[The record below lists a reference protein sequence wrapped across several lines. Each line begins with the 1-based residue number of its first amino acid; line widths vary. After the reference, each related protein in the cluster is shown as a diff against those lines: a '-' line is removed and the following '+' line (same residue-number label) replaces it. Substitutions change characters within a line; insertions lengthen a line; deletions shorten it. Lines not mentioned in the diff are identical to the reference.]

1 MTTIVEANHR
11 AIWNDQ
17 EAMNFCFERGISL
30 SSITRFSLGSE
41 TRKISKLTKRLLFP
55 MLTVSGTFLG
65 FQGRVLN
72 NSLVSSS
79 NPKYWHQTYDKPR
92 FLYGLHE
99 NQELIQELDFVVLL
113 EGNIDVVTLWQCG
126 IPAVAKQGGVLSKYQ
141 ASLIRRYT
149 KNVVDWADN
158 DDAGIKASK
167 AQEVLLNEFGCEV
180 YKVQSKRFKDA
191 NELYLAEG
199 VSKVRKLIYG

>member
-1 MTTIVEANHR
+1 MTTIVEANHK

-17 EAMNFCFERGISL
+17 NCLNFCFGRGLSL
-30 SSITRFSLGSE
+30 ASLIRFQLGSE
-41 TRKISKLTKRLLFP
+41 TRKISKLSNRLLFP
-55 MLTVSGTFLG
+55 MLTVQGTFLG
-65 FQGRVLN
+65 FQGRVLSN
-72 NSLVSSS
+72 DAITKT

-126 IPAVAKQGGVLSKYQ
+126 IPAVAKHGPYLSKYQ

-149 KNVVDWADN
+149 KNVIDWFDN
-158 DDAGIKASK
+158 DAGGIEASK
-167 AQEVLLNEFGCEV
+167 GQQDMLREFGCEV
-180 YKVQSKRFKDA
+180 YKVQSKRYKDA